1 MKRVLIIEDDEGM
14 RSLLK
19 DFLEEEGYAAD
30 VAKDGLEVFR
40 KISQGAFDLVITD
53 IRMPGISG
61 LDILSAIKKFQ
72 PELSVIIITA
82 FGGEEV
88 YQRSLARGADGY
100 LEKPIH
106 FDKLRTLIND
116 LVSAKV
122 KGNEGTNLPT

>member
-14 RSLLK
+14 GSLLK

-30 VAKDGLEVFR
+30 VANDGLEVFR

-53 IRMPGISG
+53 IRMPGLSG

-72 PELSVIIITA
+72 PQLPVIVLTA

-88 YQRSLARGADGY
+88 HRRSIARGADGY

-106 FDKLRTLIND
+106 FDKLRARIHD
-116 LVSAKV
+116 LVSAKE
-122 KGNEGTNLPT
+122 KIEEGGVG

>member
-1 MKRVLIIEDDEGM
+1 MARVLIVEDDEGM

-19 DFLEEEGYAAD
+19 DFLEGEGYTAD
-30 VAKDGLEVFR
+30 VANDGLEVFR
-40 KISQGAFDLVITD
+40 KISAGAFDLVITD
-53 IRMPGISG
+53 IRMPGLSG

-72 PELSVIIITA
+72 PQLPVIVITA

-88 YQRSLARGADGY
+88 YHRSLARGADGY

-122 KGNEGTNLPT
+122 KRNEGTNLPT